1 MKNAALLRV
10 ILFASVT
17 VAVLACQRAS
27 REQEPSVT
35 TWGRMGRAE
44 ADSTA
49 CFWVKRDSS
58 RIYCEY
64 FRAGA
69 SIRKDTSGLYE

>member
-1 MKNAALLRV
+1 MKISASFRLAMFAAVVGTLIACDGAGSRV
-10 ILFASVT
+10 TL
-17 VAVLACQRAS
+17 AS
-27 REQEPSVT
+27 RF
-35 TWGRMGRAE
+35 GRHD

-49 CFWVKRDSS
+49 CFWVKRDST
-58 RIYCEY
+58 RLFCEY